1 MFIGHIP
8 DAPTL
13 LIAFLGGLVPSLLW
27 LIFWLLE
34 DRCEPEPKWLI
45 FLCFIGGMAMVPL
58 VLPFERWATVLGGG
72 TYTVIAWAAL
82 EEIFKLAAAYVIAL
96 RNRALDEPID
106 AIIYMVTIALGF
118 AALENAL
125 FLLGVLQ
132 QGGALQSVIVGNLR
146 FIGATLL
153 HTLSSATIGI
163 ALALAF
169 FRSRRVRRMYL
180 FCGVILAIVLHAIFN
195 FFILSIGGG
204 IAFFI
209 FLLVWIG
216 VIGVLLFFEG
226 LKRPARDY
234 C

>member
-1 MFIGHIP
+1 MLALP
-8 DAPTL
+8 EAPIL
-13 LIAFLGGLVPSLLW
+13 LVAFLGGLIPSLLW

-45 FLCFIGGMAMVPL
+45 FLCFIGGMAVVPL
-58 VLPFERWATVLGGG
+58 VLPFERWATALGGG
-72 TYTVIAWAAL
+72 VATVVAWAAI
-82 EEIFKLAAAYVIAL
+82 EEVFKLAAAYIIAL
-96 RNRALDEPID
+96 RHRALDEPID
-106 AIIYMVTIALGF
+106 AIIYMVTVALGF
-118 AALENAL
+118 AALENTL
-125 FLLGVLQ
+125 FLLGALA
-132 QGGALQSVIVGNLR
+132 QGDATHSVIVGNLR
-146 FIGATLL
+146 FMGATLL

-169 FRSRRVRRMYL
+169 FRGRTARRRYL
-180 FCGVILAIVLHAIFN
+180 AGGVILAVVLHAIFN

-216 VIGVLLFFEG
+216 VVGVLLFFEG